1 MIPPPKLDVL
11 AVALDVAQQ
20 LEAAAVP
27 YVIGGSLASSVHGE
41 PRATLDVDLVADLRV
56 STVSRVVAALARD
69 YYVDADAARDAVRLG
84 TTFNLVHLQ
93 AGVKVDVFVAGDDAF
108 DHERLRTRVAV
119 PVPPPATGSL
129 WLDTAE
135 HTLLRKLEWYR
146 RGGEVSERQWRDVA
160 AIVALQEDALDRTVL
175 NRWAPVLG
183 VSDLLARCLTPR

>member
-1 MIPPPKLDVL
+1 VIPPPKPDVL
-11 AVALDVAQQ
+11 AVALDVAYQ
-20 LEAAAVP
+20 LEAVGVR

-41 PRATLDVDLVADLRV
+41 PRATLDVDLVADLRA
-56 STVSRVVAALARD
+56 STVGRVVAALERD
-69 YYVDADAARDAVRLG
+69 YYVDGHAAHEAVRLG
-84 TTFNLVHLQ
+84 TTFNLVHLH
-93 AGVKVDVFVAGDDAF
+93 AGVKVDVFVAGDDDF

-129 WLDTAE
+129 WFDTAE

-175 NRWAPVLG
+175 DRWAPVLG
-183 VSDLLARCLTPR
+183 VSDLLARLTLR